1 MTWLYC
7 NCWVQKGRGGGG
19 EGVAKKFKLNILHKQ
34 YTVGMNNINNEFYFY
49 TIYHVRLDKNKEIL
63 LIRFINKHN
72 RIDTGMLHTLN
83 TMDI

>member
-7 NCWVQKGRGGGG
+7 NCWVQKGRG
-19 EGVAKKFKLNILHKQ
+19 EGIAKKFKLNILHKQ
-34 YTVGMNNINNEFYFY
+34 YTVGLNNVNNQFYFY
-49 TIYHVRLDKNKEIL
+49 TIYHIRLDKNKEIL